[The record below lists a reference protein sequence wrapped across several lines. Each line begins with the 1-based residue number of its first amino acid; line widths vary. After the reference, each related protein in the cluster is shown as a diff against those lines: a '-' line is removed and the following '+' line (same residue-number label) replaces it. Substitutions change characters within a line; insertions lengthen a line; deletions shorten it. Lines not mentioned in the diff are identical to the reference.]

1 MKRKIVYFLILSF
14 FLAPSVLGAISP
26 NDFYYNNQW
35 YLSKIKADKAWEKIS
50 SSPDV
55 VIAVIDSG
63 IQIDHKDLAS
73 NIWVNKKEIEGN
85 HLDDDNNGFIDDKY
99 GWDFVNNVSDPRAK
113 FEDGWTE
120 SGISHGTLIAGII
133 GAVGNNGEGIA
144 GLSWNIKIMPLKAF
158 NDKGE
163 GKVSDIIRAID
174 YAINNGADIINLS
187 FMNLDYSE
195 GLQAAI
201 ARAHRAGLII
211 VAAAGNESGGGYDTA
226 KKPVYPACYDGNL
239 SGENMV
245 IGVAATDALDQKT
258 TFSAYGENC
267 IDITAPGIS
276 FFGTVTQGA
285 NINNPSSLYDG
296 YWSGTSM
303 ATPLVSA
310 TLALIIQA
318 NPELS
323 RQEVVSILF
332 ASTDDISK
340 LNPNYPNQ
348 LGNGRLNVNRAV
360 EMAMEK
366 LYSRLG
372 VLLVSP
378 DNRELKDS
386 KGELKSISLR
396 SPNGKLI
403 KDFKDDVFSGFD
415 VIKAADIDNDGDFEF
430 VLAAAVG
437 KEPRVRI
444 VGYDGRI
451 QTEFL
456 VYDKS
461 FKNGLS
467 LALADLDGDGKK
479 EILVSHRS
487 KGNGKIKVFD
497 FKGNLKKEI
506 AAYSRDF
513 SGEIVLAAGNLDGK
527 GGDEI
532 VIAFGPGRSSD
543 IRILS
548 SEGKLVGAFRAY
560 EKSYLGG
567 LEIAVANLDGLKEG
581 SKAEIIIA
589 PRKDKKGEI
598 KIFNNHGKLLNKFLA
613 FSDNYRGEVSL
624 SAGDLNNDGI
634 SEIVV
639 GAKIGAAPHVRVF
652 GMNGL
657 IIESF
662 YAWEDSFSGGV
673 IPVALKIKN

>member
-1 MKRKIVYFLILSF
+1 MRKNIIYFLIFSF
-14 FLAPSVLGAISP
+14 LLGHSAFAAVRP

-50 SSPDV
+50 SSPDI

-63 IQIDHKDLAS
+63 IQIDHPDLAANIWINEGELAS
-73 NIWVNKKEIEGN
+73 NS
-85 HLDDDNNGFIDDKY
+85 LDDDGNGFIDDVN
-99 GWDFVNNVSDPRAK
+99 GWDFVNNVPDPRSK
-113 FEDGWTE
+113 FEGEWTE
-120 SGISHGTLIAGII
+120 SGVSHGTLIAGIM
-133 GAVGNNGEGIA
+133 AALGNNQEGVA
-144 GLSWNIKIMPLKAF
+144 GLTWKAQIMPLKAF

-163 GKVSDIIRAID
+163 GRVSDIVRAID
-174 YAINNGADIINLS
+174 YAINNGANIINLS
-187 FMNLDYSE
+187 FMNFDYSKS
-195 GLQAAI
+195 LQAAI
-201 ARAHRAGLII
+201 ERAHRAGLII
-211 VAAAGNESGGGYDTA
+211 VAAAGNENGGGYDT
-226 KKPVYPACYDGNL
+226 KIKPVYPACYDGSL

-258 TFSAYGENC
+258 NFSAYGENC

-285 NINNPSSLYDG
+285 NKDDPYRLYDG

-310 TLALIIQA
+310 TLALIMQA

-340 LNPNYPNQ
+340 LNPDYPNQ

-360 EMAMEK
+360 EMAKEK
-366 LYSRLG
+366 LFSRLG

-378 DNRELKDS
+378 DNKDQKDYQGALK
-386 KGELKSISLR
+386 GTSLR
-396 SPNGKLI
+396 SPNGTLVR
-403 KDFKDDVFSGFD
+403 DFPVETFSAYD
-415 VIKAADIDNDGDFEF
+415 LVKAADIDNDGHFEL
-430 VLAAAVG
+430 VLAAAPG

-456 VYDKS
+456 AYDKS

-467 LALADLDGDGKK
+467 LALADLNGDGNK
-479 EILVSHRS
+479 EILVSHRTN
-487 KGNGKIKVFD
+487 GNGMIKVFD
-497 FKGNLKKEI
+497 YKGRFKKEI
-506 AAYSRDF
+506 AAYSRNF
-513 SGEIVLAAGNLDGK
+513 SGEVVLAAGNVDGK
-527 GGDEI
+527 GNDEI
-532 VIAFGPGRSSD
+532 VIAFGAGRSAD

-548 SEGKLVGAFRAY
+548 SEGVLVGAFRAY
-560 EKSYLGG
+560 EDDYSGG
-567 LEIAVANLDGLKEG
+567 LELEVANLDGLKNG
-581 SKAEIIIA
+581 SKAEIIVS
-589 PRKDKKGEI
+589 PREGKGGEI

-613 FSDNYRGEVSL
+613 FSNNYRGGVSI
-624 SAGDLNNDGI
+624 SAGDLSNDGI
-634 SEIVV
+634 SEIIV
-639 GAKIGAAPHVRVF
+639 GAKTGAAPHVRVF
-652 GMNGL
+652 NLEGL

-662 YAWEDSFSGGV
+662 YAWEESFIGGV
-673 IPVALKIKN
+673 IPLALKIKN